1 MRDRVEATLYAMSL
15 LDELV
20 DYGFDRANPESISRI
35 DLPDDVNWDGGA
47 TRLVV
52 WRDGADYVIKMPL
65 EPCDEKYCAREVEIY
80 DEAPVDIAEYFG
92 WCIKVLDAEE
102 NCGIGVYAM
111 EFLCCDEEGIDDDS
125 VERAY
130 QVYCEETDSNAD
142 DDDVRDAF
150 MDEYWDSDWCSSA
163 PLEFL
168 LSRIRDLDRQREL
181 QDFIESEDISDL
193 HVGNFG
199 YRDDTLVIAD
209 YASYGW

>member
-20 DYGFDRANPESISRI
+20 DYGFDRANPESIREI
-35 DLPDDVNWDGGA
+35 DLPNDVEWDGGA

-52 WRDGADYVIKMPL
+52 WRSGADYVIKMPWC
-65 EPCDEKYCAREVEIY
+65 ESDEKYCAREAEIY
-80 DEAPVDIAEYFG
+80 DEAPVDIADYFG
-92 WCIKVLDAEE
+92 WCVNVIEAEE
-102 NCGIGVYAM
+102 NFGIGIYAM
-111 EFLCCDEEGIDDDS
+111 EFLCCDEDGIDDDS

-130 QVYCEETDSNAD
+130 QVYCEETDSNVD
-142 DDDVRDAF
+142 DEDTRESF

-163 PLEFL
+163 PLELL

-193 HVGNFG
+193 HPANLG
-199 YRDDTLVIAD
+199 YRGDMLVIVD